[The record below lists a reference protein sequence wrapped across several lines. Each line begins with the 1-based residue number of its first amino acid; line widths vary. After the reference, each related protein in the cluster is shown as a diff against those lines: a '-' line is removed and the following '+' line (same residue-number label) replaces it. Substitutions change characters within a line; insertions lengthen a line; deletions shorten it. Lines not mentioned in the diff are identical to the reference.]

1 MASEVLMF
9 LFAVYRFQ
17 AFTTLTLA
25 TFPKQNFEFIY
36 QQLEP
41 ESGHCSQI
49 ISCALYLINQLT
61 GKHEGFVLFLG
72 RNNRF
77 TPGYQW
83 QQYPINFS
91 QKAEMVLSWESLP
104 YKG

>member
-41 ESGHCSQI
+41 DPLL
-49 ISCALYLINQLT
+49 ISTGFLKYPFELKKKIQSELKKNSVSLY
-61 GKHEGFVLFLG
+61 
-72 RNNRF
+72 
-77 TPGYQW
+77 
-83 QQYPINFS
+83 
-91 QKAEMVLSWESLP
+91 
-104 YKG
+104 

>member
-17 AFTTLTLA
+17 PLTLA

-36 QQLEP
+36 YQHLEP

-49 ISCALYLINQLT
+49 ISCALYFINQLT

-77 TPGYQW
+77 TPGYQ
-83 QQYPINFS
+83 
-91 QKAEMVLSWESLP
+91 SLWLRLN
-104 YKG
+104 YYASKMRGHR

>member
-41 ESGHCSQI
+41 EI
-49 ISCALYLINQLT
+49 ISCALYFINQLT
-61 GKHEGFVLFLG
+61 GKH
-72 RNNRF
+72 
-77 TPGYQW
+77 
-83 QQYPINFS
+83 
-91 QKAEMVLSWESLP
+91 K
-104 YKG
+104 

>member
-17 AFTTLTLA
+17 PFTTLTLA
-25 TFPKQNFEFIY
+25 TFLQQKFEFIY
-36 QQLEP
+36 QHLEP

-49 ISCALYLINQLT
+49 ISCALYFINQLT
-61 GKHEGFVLFLG
+61 EKHVGFVLFLG
-72 RNNRF
+72 KNNRF

-83 QQYPINFS
+83 QYPINIS
-91 QKAEMVLSWESLP
+91 QKAEMILSGESLP

>member
-9 LFAVYRFQ
+9 LFAVYHFQ
-17 AFTTLTLA
+17 PLTLA
-25 TFPKQNFEFIY
+25 TFSKQNFEFIY

-49 ISCALYLINQLT
+49 ISCALYFINQLT

-77 TPGYQW
+77 TPGHGLRT
-83 QQYPINFS
+83 PNEGIN
-91 QKAEMVLSWESLP
+91 QNV
-104 YKG
+104 